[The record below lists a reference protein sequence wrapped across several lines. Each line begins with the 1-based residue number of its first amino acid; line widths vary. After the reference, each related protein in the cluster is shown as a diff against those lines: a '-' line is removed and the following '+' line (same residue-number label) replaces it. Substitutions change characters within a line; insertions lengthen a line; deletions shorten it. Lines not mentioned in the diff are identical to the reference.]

1 MVYYICAMR
10 FEAEPFIKRLDLKK
24 NTFYKRIEVFEND
37 RCAVLV
43 TGAGFLKAA
52 MAVTE
57 LLTTRDISTK
67 DLIINVGI
75 CGYMGENNFAKGTAF
90 ICNSIKS
97 GYDGRT
103 YYPDMIYKSPFR
115 ECSLVTY
122 SSVVSGSAQRKDCMV
137 DMEAAG
143 VYEASIRFVKI
154 NHIAFIKIVSDYC
167 DGQYPLKEEAKEY
180 VDRNAD
186 MIIRWAQEVLE
197 DLDSD
202 AEVKLTE
209 EEIEA
214 LDRTAQRLH
223 YSVTRRNQLKKQ
235 MVYEKVMGRDVLG
248 ILEGERER
256 SIYGGN

>member
-24 NTFYKRIEVFEND
+24 NTYYKRIEVFEND
-37 RCAVLV
+37 ICAVLV
-43 TGAGFLKAA
+43 TGTGFLKAA
-52 MAVTE
+52 ISVTE
-57 LLTTRDISTK
+57 LLSTRDISDG

-90 ICNSIKS
+90 ICNCIKN

-115 ECSLVTY
+115 ECSLITY
-122 SSVVSGSAQRKDCMV
+122 SSVVSGSAQRKDCMA

-143 VYEASIRFVKI
+143 VYEAAIRFFKT
-154 NHIAFIKIVSDYC
+154 NQIAFIKIVSDYC
-167 DGQYPLKEEAKEY
+167 DGQYPLKEEAGEY
-180 VDRNAD
+180 VDINAD
-186 MIIRWAQEVLE
+186 MVIRWAEEVSE

-202 AEVKLTE
+202 AEVELTE

-214 LDRTAQRLH
+214 LERTVQRLH

-248 ILEGERER
+248 VLEMQ
-256 SIYGGN
+256 